1 MRNLKLGN
9 AFAALALGG
18 ALVLATAPKAHADD
32 HDHGNRAKCQNR
44 VEKANHKYREE
55 VREHGRHSEQA
66 ERAKSRLSSEW
77 DRCYSES
84 RGWYDPHR
92 REWRN
97 DRDWDRNYN
106 WDDDD
111 RDRDHDRH

>member
-1 MRNLKLGN
+1 MKSLRLGN
-9 AFAALALGG
+9 TLAALALGG

-32 HDHGNRAKCQNR
+32 HDGRSRCQNR

-84 RGWYDPHR
+84 NGWYDPNRH
-92 REWRN
+92 EWRN

-106 WDDDD
+106 WDDD